1 MRREIQIP
9 ALVAGLA
16 LLLCAQFAMADAP
29 ESAEMATRRKEMKQ
43 RERRII
49 YNNDGDD
56 IFLRKISSPQEFL
69 RERTEPALGT
79 QVDSI
84 FYCTVVTTAYSHDT
98 DVAERLDE
106 LVDAI
111 DATDKHPVNCRRNM
125 RMLREAGKDCLELV
139 VDRCHEAGVEI
150 FWTHRI
156 NDIHDTFTPWLLSQ
170 WKRKNPQFVMGKPED
185 REKYPNT
192 DPRHWWSTLDFE
204 KPEVMDYLYRIT
216 EEVCRRYDV
225 DGIEIDYFRHPMFF
239 RPNLEFKPATAEQV
253 KIMTA
258 FQRRLRELAYREGN
272 RRGRPILVAA
282 RVPITTTIGR
292 HVGIDIQGWLEEGL
306 LDVLTTEA
314 GYVPFTMPT
323 RELVDLGHAYD
334 VPVYPTIS
342 ASGMQGRHSSV
353 EAWCGVA
360 SNIWRAGADGI
371 VLFNTFPSKP
381 GHPHFTKLGDPKA
394 LSHFDKLFAID
405 NRPIL
410 LGCLVQGI
418 VQSQSLP
425 QELDS
430 SGTVRQVNL
439 PVGDDIAG
447 AANVGRLKNVMLHV
461 QFTEKTP
468 QDKVE
473 LRLNDEVIA
482 PAGEKGGWVT
492 YLPKPD
498 QLRPGDNVLQ
508 FSVARRA
515 AGQKPIVV
523 QSVELSASY
532 Q

>member
-1 MRREIQIP
+1 MRLEMLLP
-9 ALVAGLA
+9 AFLAGLA
-16 LLLCAQFAMADAP
+16 VLLCTEFATADAP
-29 ESAEMATRRKEMKQ
+29 ESAEMAAERAKMKHRR
-43 RERRII
+43 RRII
-49 YNNDGDD
+49 YNNDGNELF
-56 IFLRKISSPQEFL
+56 ITKLSSPDEFL
-69 RERTEPALGT
+69 SRRIVPALNT

-84 FYCTVVTTAYSHDT
+84 FFCTLVTTLYQHDT
-98 DVAERLDE
+98 NVAERWDDM
-106 LVDAI
+106 VDATECTHEH
-111 DATDKHPVNCRRNM
+111 AVNGRDNM
-125 RMLREAGKDCLELV
+125 RMLRKAGKDCLELV
-139 VDRCHEAGVEI
+139 VEKCHEAGLEI

-156 NDIHDTFTPWLLSQ
+156 NDVHDSYADWMLSQ
-170 WKRKNPQFVMGKPED
+170 WKRKHPEYLMGKPED
-185 REKYPNT
+185 AKKYPNT

-204 KPEVMDYLYRIT
+204 KPQVLDYLCRIT

-258 FQRRLRELAYREGN
+258 FQRRIREMAYREGN

-292 HVGIDIQGWLEEGL
+292 HLGIDIQGWLEEGL
-306 LDVLTTEA
+306 LDVLTAEA

-323 RELVDLGHAYD
+323 RGVVDLGHAYN

-342 ASGMQGRHSSV
+342 ASGMRGRHSSI

-360 SNIWRAGADGI
+360 ANIWRAGADGI
-371 VLFNTFPSKP
+371 VLFNTFPRKP
-381 GHPHFTKLGDPKA
+381 QHPHFTKLGDPKT
-394 LSHFDKLFAID
+394 LSQFDKLFAID
-405 NRPIL
+405 NRPVL
-410 LGCLVQGI
+410 LGCVVQGI

-425 QELDS
+425 KELDS
-430 SGTVRQVNL
+430 SGKVRQVIL
-439 PVGDDIAG
+439 PVGDDVAG
-447 AANVGRLKNVMLHV
+447 AANAGRLKSVMLHV

-473 LRLNDEVIA
+473 LRLNDQVIE
-482 PAGEKGGWVT
+482 PAQEKEGWVT

-515 AGQKPIVV
+515 AEQKPIVV